1 MKKLILFTCGISIF
15 GSVKLFTSKSLKG
28 KKFTLLEIQVMEA
41 NFSFMIFFS
50 SRGLNSGS
58 LKLFASE
65 SLI

>member
-41 NFSFMIFFS
+41 NFSFMNFFF
-50 SRGLNSGS
+50 R
-58 LKLFASE
+58 E
-65 SLI
+65 V